1 MSRYNSLVSPSTKDV
16 REHPELAQYEQAAAN
31 PQIGT
36 TWFYSEPSAQGSFT
50 TDKYGNTVGGGAAS
64 GSGTVVLNPGGTVDR
79 DLARSLNMYGVNGS
93 AAQSSFAGNPSN
105 PQVGTTWIQT
115 DTASQN
121 GASGGSQSSFGS
133 GSAAGSGNG
142 YLWIINQDQP
152 WMQPYLE
159 QYKSSPDAAM
169 AAACAFSS

>member
-1 MSRYNSLVSPSTKDV
+1 MSRYNSIVSPSTKDV

-36 TWFYSEPSAQGSFT
+36 TWFYAEPPAQGSFT
-50 TDKYGNTVGGGAAS
+50 TDKYGNTAGGGAPS

-105 PQVGTTWIQT
+105 PQVRTTWIQT

-121 GASGGSQSSFGS
+121 GAGGGSQSSFGS
-133 GSAAGSGNG
+133 GSAA
-142 YLWIINQDQP
+142 
-152 WMQPYLE
+152 
-159 QYKSSPDAAM
+159 
-169 AAACAFSS
+169 